1 MSNISARTVVNTP
14 TGFRIPLFLYAV
26 WIAVAITAGSAIGM
40 YKFHYPWWVW
50 VIEAAVLIFITYGI
64 SRKMVSTN
72 QSGDYVIVGKSK
84 AITFAIIS
92 AVLIA
97 LLVIMSTTM

>member
-1 MSNISARTVVNTP
+1 
-14 TGFRIPLFLYAV
+14 
-26 WIAVAITAGSAIGM
+26 M

-64 SRKMVSTN
+64 TRKMVSTN

-84 AITFAIIS
+84 AITFAMIS
-92 AVLIA
+92 AVVIA